1 MSTLDL
7 LNKQDCDEM
16 AQLLADCYFE
26 QLGPAQRA
34 TVIDLVLKKSMAE
47 DVYEI
52 RRWFENSKL
61 FDGIPDMPRFQG
73 KGW

>member
-1 MSTLDL
+1 MSKLDL
-7 LNKQDCDEM
+7 INETDRNEMSQLIANCDF
-16 AQLLADCYFE
+16 DN
-26 QLGPAQRA
+26 LGPAQRA
-34 TVIDLVLKKSMAE
+34 VVADLVLKQSMAE
-47 DVYEI
+47 DLYEI